1 MKVFLP
7 ETLASLWELW
17 EQNPGAEV
25 YCGGTDL
32 LVKLRGGT
40 IQPPA
45 LICLERIN
53 TLRQIRE
60 EEDAVVIG
68 AGGSHAAILRDSL
81 IQRKFPVLVEALKVL
96 GSPPIRNM
104 GTLGGNLA
112 TASPAGDSLPA
123 LYVLDAEI
131 ILADAKETRILP
143 IREFITG
150 PGQTV
155 LGPRE
160 IITGIRLKKNTPFT
174 LSHYEKV
181 GKRKAMAIA
190 VASLAACLRLSPD
203 GTVVSARLAWG
214 SVGPTVV
221 TSPEIEAAMR
231 GQPLTPEL
239 LRGLIPA
246 VERAV
251 SPIDD
256 IRATAA
262 YRRKVAANLFLR
274 LSGIVKGGTL
284 I

>member
-7 ETLASLWELW
+7 ETLASLWEIW

-25 YCGGTDL
+25 YGGGTDL
-32 LVKLRGGT
+32 LVKLHEGR
-40 IQPPA
+40 IRPPA

-53 TLRQIRE
+53 ALSQIKE
-60 EEDAVVIG
+60 ETDAVVIG
-68 AGGSHAAILRDSL
+68 AGVPHAALIRHPL
-81 IQRKFPVLVEALKVL
+81 IQGKFSVLVEALKVL

-123 LYVLDAEI
+123 LTVLDAEI
-131 ILADAKETRILP
+131 VLTGPEGSRVFP
-143 IREFITG
+143 IQTFITG

-155 LGPRE
+155 LQPRE
-160 IITGIRLKKNTPFT
+160 IITGIRVKKTVLYT
-174 LSHYEKV
+174 VARYEKV
-181 GKRKAMAIA
+181 GKRRAMAIA

-203 GTVVSARLAWG
+203 GTIESARLAWG
-214 SVGPTVV
+214 SVGPTIV
-221 TSPEIEAAMR
+221 TSPGIEAAMS
-231 GQPLTPEL
+231 GQSLTPKL
-239 LRGLIPA
+239 LKELIPA

-262 YRRKVAANLFLR
+262 YRKKVAANLFLR
-274 LSGIVKGGTL
+274 LSGIAEGKGSA
-284 I
+284 